1 MSAAPPAGE
10 NPRFLQEQIIT
21 YLGNKRRL
29 LDFIGRAVVQVRER
43 LGGRQLR
50 SFDAFSG
57 SGIVSRFLKQHSSLL
72 YTNDLE
78 DYSRIL
84 NTCYLSN

>member
-29 LDFIGRAVVQVRER
+29 LDFIGRAVEQVRER
-43 LGGRQLR
+43 LGGR
-50 SFDAFSG
+50 
-57 SGIVSRFLKQHSSLL
+57 
-72 YTNDLE
+72 
-78 DYSRIL
+78 
-84 NTCYLSN
+84 